1 MPSFPGDLSLPIEAK
16 TFKRSRSVIAPSY
29 LRVQFSLSLG
39 RDTLSRKL
47 CIYSSDMGSFFLK
60 GV

>member
-1 MPSFPGDLSLPIEAK
+1 MLSFPGDLSLPIEAK

-47 CIYSSDMGSFFLK
+47 CIYSSDMGSFF
-60 GV
+60 